1 MIKVNYKI
9 HGSLA
14 AKMADGILEAAGVS
28 DHKED
33 DGNELDDS
41 CTSEKYYPK
50 HSRKYGVCVSNDDD
64 NQSSSNNSVMKE
76 LKEFRRRSIELTK
89 NYANQVSDLR
99 LLSLDC
105 IYLFSEDTEDS
116 ISKYLGIEYHI
127 ILVPTFIAA
136 TINMMS
142 EAINT
147 DDKAI
152 VEIANMLHSISTFV
166 YICTFSMVKGFDSRL
181 CSHL

>member
-127 ILVPTFIAA
+127 ILFNFNDSNNKWMELQAA

-152 VEIANMLHSISTFV
+152 VEIANMLHS
-166 YICTFSMVKGFDSRL
+166 M
-181 CSHL
+181 